1 MKKRG
6 EYYVTQFFYLN
17 LQTLIFIGKMKQLKF
32 LMVALTLLMGISF
45 TSCLDSDDSPAVG
58 YSLGRCVA
66 SYPPRFYDLA
76 TGKELI
82 LSGSVTTMYNVGDIY
97 SFYYT
102 VPEGQATD
110 AKEYTVLLYNN
121 NEPVRL
127 SAKSSEGPMPDMG
140 GEANVPMYMLTGNIN
155 TNYGSSAVEPVLC
168 DFGGYMYLML
178 TPVFWYKNET
188 SSDALKKEIEK
199 HSFIISYNE
208 DEIKAGDTELVL
220 TLNHVVTDPAEKRE
234 RWSYLDLRAYSLES
248 AISAFQEKTGNK
260 PAQIKVVALV
270 NNSSNSLE
278 GATEQTWTHE
288 VKQN

>member
-1 MKKRG
+1 
-6 EYYVTQFFYLN
+6 
-17 LQTLIFIGKMKQLKF
+17 
-32 LMVALTLLMGISF
+32 MVALTLLMGITF

-82 LSGSVTTMYNVGDIY
+82 LSGSATTMYTVGNIY

-121 NEPVRL
+121 NEPANI
-127 SAKSSEGPMPDMG
+127 SAKSSEGPMSVSYMAE
-140 GEANVPMYMLTGNIN
+140 EANVPMYMLSGSIN
-155 TNYGSSAVEPVLC
+155 TNYGSSTVEPAVC
-168 DFGGYMYLML
+168 NFGGHKYLMV

-188 SSDALKKEIEK
+188 TSEALKKEIEK

-208 DEIKAGDTELVL
+208 EGMKSGDTELVL
-220 TLNHVVTDPAEKRE
+220 TLNHVVTDPTEKRD
-234 RWSYLDLRAYSLES
+234 RWSYLDLRAYDLAS
-248 AISAFQEKTGNK
+248 AIETFQEKTGSQ
-260 PAQIKVVALV
+260 PTRIKVVTMA
-270 NNSSNSLE
+270 NDASNSLE
-278 GATEQTWTHE
+278 DAREQVWTYTD
-288 VKQN
+288 KQN